1 MSKTVYLSPSMQE
14 ENIGVGDYG
23 TEEKRMNAVCDV
35 VQNVL
40 QKHGVTTYR
49 NRTDM
54 TLREIVSDSN
64 SKKPDIHLAIH
75 SNAGGSSNAGRARG
89 AEVYCYRFG
98 GEGERLA
105 RAVYDRISAIT
116 PSSDRGVKESHSHF
130 GSGRP
135 LYETANTTAPAALIE
150 IAFHDNPEDANW
162 IIYNIELIGTE
173 LARGVLDYFGIK
185 YIKEEK
191 PKTPEET
198 VGTIG
203 VGSVVEFLP
212 NTTLYYPNG
221 PKIPDWVKKD
231 YRHVVTSEKY
241 KGKDV
246 IKGGKRCV
254 LLGKKIGNW
263 NEKEISGINTWVA
276 VENLQLKNQVKIE
289 RIYTVVH
296 GDTLWKIARDH
307 LGSGFRFPEI
317 KKLNGLKTTLI
328 RTGQILKLPKK

>member
-130 GSGRP
+130 GPGRP
-135 LYETANTTAPAALIE
+135 LYETAKTIAPAALVE
-150 IAFHDNPEDANW
+150 IAFHDNLEDAAW
-162 IIYNIELIGTE
+162 IINNTKLIGTE
-173 LARGVLDYFGIK
+173 LA
-185 YIKEEK
+185 
-191 PKTPEET
+191 
-198 VGTIG
+198 
-203 VGSVVEFLP
+203 
-212 NTTLYYPNG
+212 
-221 PKIPDWVKKD
+221 
-231 YRHVVTSEKY
+231 
-241 KGKDV
+241 
-246 IKGGKRCV
+246 
-254 LLGKKIGNW
+254 
-263 NEKEISGINTWVA
+263 
-276 VENLQLKNQVKIE
+276 
-289 RIYTVVH
+289 
-296 GDTLWKIARDH
+296 
-307 LGSGFRFPEI
+307 
-317 KKLNGLKTTLI
+317 
-328 RTGQILKLPKK
+328 